1 MTTDILV
8 IGTGIS
14 GLTYAIK
21 IALLSPKKRI
31 ILICKSSLDEGNT
44 KYAQGGI
51 AVVSNF
57 KKDSYE
63 KHINDTL
70 IAGAGM
76 CNKKVVDFVV
86 KEGGKRLKELID
98 WGTEFDK
105 KKQNKFDLGREG
117 GHSAQR
123 IVHHKDH
130 SGSEIIR
137 ALIEKIKGLKNIKYL
152 ENHLL
157 VDLITDHHM
166 ISAPKRCYGA
176 YVISITDQ
184 KIIKIT
190 SKISILST
198 GGAGQLFEFTTN
210 PKGATGDGLGA
221 AYRAKV
227 QIKNLPYVQFHPTVL
242 YSKVNDDSFLITEA
256 IRGKGAKLKNINGER
271 FMHKYDDRGELA
283 SRDIVSRAIS
293 SEMKKNGSKYVLLDT
308 TNIKK
313 EIFEK
318 NFPKILETCKSIN
331 NNPLKQSIPVVP
343 AAHYFCGGIEV
354 DIYGRTSLNGLY
366 AIGECSYTGLH
377 GSNRLASNSL
387 LESIVFS
394 HRAAKASIDEIDN
407 LKIEKNI
414 YDSIPQWNGKQSIS
428 NQELKII
435 FKLKLQLQKIMS
447 KQVSIF
453 KTYNGLLIAE
463 KKLKK
468 LYEKSLKLY
477 NEKKLTPQLCEL
489 RNMVSVSYLL
499 IKQSLEIKSNSGVFF
514 NQDYVK

>member
-21 IALLSPKKRI
+21 IALLSPNIKI
-31 ILICKSSLDEGNT
+31 ILICKSKLDEGNT

-70 IAGAGM
+70 VAGDGM

-98 WGTEFDK
+98 WGIEFDK
-105 KKQNKFDLGREG
+105 ENKNKLDLGREG

-137 ALIEKIKGLKNIKYL
+137 ALIEKIKSLKNIKYL

-157 VDLITDHHM
+157 VDLITDHH
-166 ISAPKRCYGA
+166 IGNVPKRCYGA
-176 YVISITDQ
+176 YVISITDE

-190 SKISILST
+190 SKISVLST

-227 QIKNLPYVQFHPTVL
+227 QIKNLPYVQFHPTML
-242 YSKVNDDSFLITEA
+242 YSNVNNDTFLITEA
-256 IRGKGAKLKNINGER
+256 IRGKGAKLKNIYGER
-271 FMHKYDDRGELA
+271 FMHKYDSREELA

-293 SEMKKNGSKYVLLDT
+293 SEMKKNDSKYVLLDS

-313 EIFEK
+313 EIFKK

-331 NNPLKQSIPVVP
+331 CNPLKNPIPVVP

-354 DIYGRTSLNGLY
+354 DIYGRTNLNGLY
-366 AIGECSYTGLH
+366 SIGECSYTGLH

-394 HRAAKASIDEIDN
+394 HRAAKISIKEIEN
-407 LKIEKNI
+407 LDIEEKIFN
-414 YDSIPQWNGKQSIS
+414 SIPKWNGKQSIS
-428 NQELKII
+428 NEELKII
-435 FKLKLQLQKIMS
+435 FELKLQLQRIMS
-447 KQVSIF
+447 KEVSIF
-453 KTYNGLLIAE
+453 KTINGLKLAE
-463 KKLKK
+463 KKLKN
-468 LYEKSLKLY
+468 LYEKTLKLY

-499 IKQSLEIKSNSGVFF
+499 IKQSLEIKFNSGVFF
-514 NQDYVK
+514 NQDYEK